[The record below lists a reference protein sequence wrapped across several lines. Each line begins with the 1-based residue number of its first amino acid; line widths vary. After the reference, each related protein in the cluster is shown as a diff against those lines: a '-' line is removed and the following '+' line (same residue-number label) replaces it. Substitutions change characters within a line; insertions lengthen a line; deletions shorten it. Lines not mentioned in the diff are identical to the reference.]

1 MGREVKG
8 EETQERIE
16 NRQGMEGEDEGR
28 QKWGRKGYKGREGVQ
43 RVSRVNGFGGH

>member
-28 QKWGRKGYKGREGVQ
+28 QKWGSKGGQDTREGKEYKE
-43 RVSRVNGFGGH
+43 